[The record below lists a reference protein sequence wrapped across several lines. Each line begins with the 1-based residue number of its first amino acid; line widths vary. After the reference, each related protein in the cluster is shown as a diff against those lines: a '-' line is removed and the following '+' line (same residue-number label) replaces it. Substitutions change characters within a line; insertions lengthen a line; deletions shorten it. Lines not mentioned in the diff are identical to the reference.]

1 MTLDNPSLFTN
12 PYRLPDT
19 DDKVLAPF
27 TGRLKAFEHLYQQL
41 TDPTS
46 AGVSVILGRRD
57 IGKTV
62 LLKHFNTYFD
72 DSFLGVYIP
81 LLAQTVRSES
91 DWLNIIAL
99 STMQV
104 LSTHDFSLY
113 KLPKQNAE
121 DQDMRR
127 WMNDEYLPHTFEII
141 RGRRL
146 VWLIDDAGSL
156 IQWMKDGKLPDDHFT
171 YLDSLV
177 KHYQNLGIVLAM
189 DSRYEMLI
197 PQMSPLVQMTDA
209 YRLANLSDEESKAL
223 IQQPVQSQFR
233 IGDEAAAAVHH
244 AAGGQPRLVQRYG
257 SALFEHQ
264 QNKNFVN
271 DNITAEDVKTVS
283 AAVQKQTSS
292 DFQKVWAE
300 TGRNGQLVLT
310 AITRLML
317 IDPLTPVTS
326 SAIADWLIESDFP
339 LDTTAINSALR
350 GLEYDELIENTKG
363 GIHLKAGLMQNWL
376 MQHAEPQTIGQSVVG
391 TPRRGLLV
399 AVVVLV
405 LVIAALAFV
414 VTQQR
419 SDEQTIT
426 NTLQPTLTLVS
437 SP

>member
-1 MTLDNPSLFTN
+1 LDSPSLFTN
-12 PYRLPDT
+12 PYRLLDADDT
-19 DDKVLAPF
+19 ALPPF
-27 TGRLKAFEHLYQQL
+27 TGRIKAFEHLYHQL
-41 TDPTS
+41 TDPSS

-57 IGKTV
+57 IGKTA
-62 LLKHFNTYFD
+62 LLKHFNSYFD
-72 DSFLGVYIP
+72 DTFLGVYIP
-81 LLAQTVRSES
+81 LLTQSIRSES

-99 STMQV
+99 ATMQV

-127 WMNDEYLPHTFEII
+127 WMTDEYLPHTFEII

-156 IQWMKDGKLPDDHFT
+156 IHWKNDGKLPDDHFT

-197 PQMSPLVQMTDA
+197 PKLSPLVQVTDV
-209 YRLANLSDEESKAL
+209 YRLANLNEDETKAL
-223 IQQPVQSQFR
+223 IQQPVQSQFP
-233 IGDEAAAAVHH
+233 IGDEAAAAVYQ
-244 AAGGQPRLVQRYG
+244 ASGGHPRLAQRFG
-257 SALFEHQ
+257 AALYDHQ
-264 QNKNFVN
+264 QSKNFVN
-271 DNITAEDVKTVS
+271 ANITAEDVKTVS
-283 AAVQKQTSS
+283 AAVQKQSEA
-292 DFQKVWAE
+292 DFQKIWAE

-317 IDPLTPVTS
+317 LDPLTPVTAT
-326 SAIADWLIESDFP
+326 AIADWLIESDYP

-350 GLEYDELIENTKG
+350 GLEYDELVENTKG
-363 GIHLKAGLMQNWL
+363 GIHLKSSLMQNWL
-376 MQHAEPQTIGQSVVG
+376 LQHAELEAVSKPAGTA

-399 AVVVLV
+399 ALAVLV
-405 LVIAALAFV
+405 LVVIALIFV

-419 SDEQTIT
+419 PDEATIT
-426 NTLQPTLTLVS
+426 HTIEPTLTLVTGS
-437 SP
+437 

>member
-1 MTLDNPSLFTN
+1 MADFPINPTN

-19 DDKVLAPF
+19 DENALAPF

-57 IGKTV
+57 IGKTA
-62 LLKHFNTYFD
+62 LLKHFNSYFD
-72 DSFLGVYIP
+72 DTFLGVYIP
-81 LLAQTVRSES
+81 LLTQTVRSES

-99 STMQV
+99 GTMQV
-104 LSTHDFSLY
+104 LSNHDFSLY

-127 WMNDEYLPHTFEII
+127 WMTAEYLPHTFEII

-156 IQWMKDGKLPDDHFT
+156 IHWTKDGKLPADHFT
-171 YLDSLV
+171 YLDSMV

-197 PQMSPLVQMTDA
+197 PNMSPLVQVTDV
-209 YRLANLSDEESKAL
+209 YRLADLTEEESKAL
-223 IQQPVQSQFR
+223 IQQPVQNQFR
-233 IGDEAAAAVHH
+233 VSDEAAAAVYH
-244 AAGGQPRLVQRYG
+244 AAGGQPRLAQRFG

-264 QNKNFVN
+264 QDKNFVN
-271 DNITAEDVKTVS
+271 ANITAEDVKTVS
-283 AAVQKQTSS
+283 AIVQKQSVS

-317 IDPLTPVTS
+317 LDPLTPVTT
-326 SAIADWLIESDFP
+326 SAIANWLIESDYP
-339 LDTTAINSALR
+339 LDTTTVNSALR
-350 GLEYDELIENTKG
+350 GLEYDELIENAKG
-363 GIHLKAGLMQNWL
+363 GIHLKSSLMQNWL
-376 MQHAEPQTIGQSVVG
+376 LQHAELQSVAKPNVT

-399 AVVVLV
+399 ALVVLV

-419 SDEQTIT
+419 SDEQPLS

-437 SP
+437 NP